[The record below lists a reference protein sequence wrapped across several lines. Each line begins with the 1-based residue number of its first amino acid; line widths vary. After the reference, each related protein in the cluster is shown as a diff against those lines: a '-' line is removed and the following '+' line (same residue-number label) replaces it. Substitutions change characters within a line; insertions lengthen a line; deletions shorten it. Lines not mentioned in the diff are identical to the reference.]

1 MRLCFFS
8 FLAMGK
14 KAKQSEEYLAL
25 EKAYLKQQEAHARTT
40 EFSEM
45 MEKGWQQC
53 AIEKDKLQE
62 ELKQHNLAGDLAAAL
77 QRLECQKQLML
88 TLKRANVDLED
99 RLHAGT
105 KENLALKQEN
115 ADLQAKYCEAQGF
128 TKDFRE
134 AWHSVRDELRLA
146 QTSLLAKQ
154 TLLDEER
161 DCSLKS
167 IRLIDRDVTKKE
179 HELTKL
185 TEAYN
190 KLLAARSCTREASTN
205 TELPPSKEEQATD
218 VLGLSWGKESA
229 VQAEELDLPL
239 VPLKQAAAKLLKQVR
254 ADIQGFEE
262 NMHVT
267 RTKWADWDLEEE

>member
-1 MRLCFFS
+1 MLVFERCLLGASLVFLF

-62 ELKQHNLAGDLAAAL
+62 ELNQYNLAGDLAAAQ

-99 RLHAGT
+99 RLYASML
-105 KENLALKQEN
+105 ENLALKQEN
-115 ADLQAKYCEAQGF
+115 AAVQVKYSEAQEA
-128 TKDFRE
+128 TKDFKD
-134 AWHSVRDELRLA
+134 AWLSTRDELRLA
-146 QTSLLAKQ
+146 NASLLAKQ

-161 DCSLKS
+161 DCTLKS

-190 KLLAARSCTREASTN
+190 KLLLARSGTREACTN
-205 TELPPSKEEQATD
+205 TELPPSKEDQATD
-218 VLGLSWGKESA
+218 VLGLLQGKELA
-229 VQAEELDLPL
+229 VQADL
-239 VPLKQAAAKLLKQVR
+239 A
-254 ADIQGFEE
+254 
-262 NMHVT
+262 
-267 RTKWADWDLEEE
+267 RTKWADWDLE